1 MRSFSPT
8 LLFLLLSLIS
18 HFVVA
23 VPIATSVT
31 QHRLKL
37 RKLPV
42 ARDDEHPVVAF
53 ERHYDAATRRLHH
66 YQRLSPPEITYLKEL
81 TKEKHQTIERDTM
94 LRNRTWTPPLL
105 RKKRSNQSSKRAY
118 WREGDNEPSGI
129 SVPLPK
135 FHLLAINST
144 GTAAAAAT
152 RTVTASGSNAN
163 GFSQAAADTDIVLT
177 NSTSALVQGGS
188 PAIIDANDIGY
199 LCEIQIGTPPQSFL
213 MLMDTGSADTWVPS
227 TECLPQN
234 CGNHLSLGANTSSTF
249 QASNRTFQVTYGSG
263 AVSGIIGADTV
274 TVAGMTLENYSMGA
288 TLQESVQ
295 FGDDNIPF
303 DGLMGLAMN
312 QLSHQGV
319 PTLVDSLQS
328 AGLIQNAILGI
339 ALGRYADGEND
350 GELVFGQA
358 DASKFDPSTTQTLPV
373 TSDDGFWQV
382 TMSAVTIDGQDA
394 VINRQAILD
403 TGTTLMM
410 APNDDAMAFHEL
422 INGSA
427 SIGSGMFSIPCT
439 IEQVVT
445 MTFGNVAFQID
456 VRDLI
461 FQPITDDLRGNC
473 VSSLSAGTIKN
484 GDTWLLGD
492 SFLKNVYMTTNVDDK
507 TVQLSARTKAPGSSS
522 LE

>member
-1 MRSFSPT
+1 M
-8 LLFLLLSLIS
+8 
-18 HFVVA
+18 
-23 VPIATSVT
+23 
-31 QHRLKL
+31 
-37 RKLPV
+37 
-42 ARDDEHPVVAF
+42 
-53 ERHYDAATRRLHH
+53 
-66 YQRLSPPEITYLKEL
+66 
-81 TKEKHQTIERDTM
+81 
-94 LRNRTWTPPLL
+94 
-105 RKKRSNQSSKRAY
+105 
-118 WREGDNEPSGI
+118 
-129 SVPLPK
+129 
-135 FHLLAINST
+135 
-144 GTAAAAAT
+144 
-152 RTVTASGSNAN
+152 
-163 GFSQAAADTDIVLT
+163 T
-177 NSTSALVQGGS
+177 NSSSVLVQGGLH
-188 PAIIDANDIGY
+188 AIIDSNDIGY
-199 LCEIQIGTPPQSFL
+199 LCEMQIGTPSQSFL

-227 TECLPQN
+227 TECLPQS
-234 CGNHLSLGANTSSTF
+234 CGNHLSLGANVSSTF

-263 AVSGIIGADTV
+263 AVSGVVGTDTV
-274 TVAGMTLENYSMGA
+274 TVAGMTLENYAMGV

-295 FGDDNIPF
+295 FGDNSIPF

-328 AGLIQNAILGI
+328 AGLLQNAILGI
-339 ALGRYADGEND
+339 ALGRYTDVENG

-373 TSDDGFWQV
+373 TSNDGFWQV

-394 VINRQAILD
+394 VVNRQAILD

-410 APNDDAMAFHEL
+410 APNDDAVAFHEL

-461 FQPITDDLRGNC
+461 FQPITDDLQGNC

-492 SFLKNVYMTTNVDDK
+492 SFLKNVYMTTNVDDR
-507 TVQLSARTKAPGSSS
+507 TVQLSARTNALGSSS

>member
-8 LLFLLLSLIS
+8 FLFLLLSFVS
-18 HFVVA
+18 HVVVA
-23 VPIATSVT
+23 VPVATSVT
-31 QHRLKL
+31 PHRLKL
-37 RKLPV
+37 WKLPV

-53 ERHYDAATRRLHH
+53 ERHYDAAIRRLHH
-66 YQRLSPPEITYLKEL
+66 YKQLPPPKRAYFEER
-81 TKEKHQTIERDTM
+81 TKDRRQMNE
-94 LRNRTWTPPLL
+94 TPPLL
-105 RKKRSNQSSKRAY
+105 RETRSIQSSKRAY
-118 WREGDNEPSGI
+118 WREAGNEPSGI

-135 FHLLAINST
+135 AHQLAINST
-144 GTAAAAAT
+144 GTAAAAAGS
-152 RTVTASGSNAN
+152 TVTASGSNAN
-163 GFSQAAADTDIVLT
+163 GFSQAAADVGNALT
-177 NSTSALVQGGS
+177 NSSSVLVQGGLH
-188 PAIIDANDIGY
+188 AIIDSNDIGY
-199 LCEIQIGTPPQSFL
+199 LCEMQIGTPSQSFL

-227 TECLPQN
+227 TECLPQS
-234 CGNHLSLGANTSSTF
+234 CGNHLSLGVNVSSTF

-263 AVSGIIGADTV
+263 AVSGVVGTDTV
-274 TVAGMTLENYSMGA
+274 TVAGMTLENYAMGV

-295 FGDDNIPF
+295 FGDNSIPF

-339 ALGRYADGEND
+339 ALGRYTDGENG

-373 TSDDGFWQV
+373 TSNDGFWQV

-394 VINRQAILD
+394 VVNRQAILD

-461 FQPITDDLRGNC
+461 FQPITNDLHGNC

-492 SFLKNVYMTTNVDDK
+492 SFLKNVYMTTNVDDR
-507 TVQLSARTKAPGSSS
+507 TVQLSARTNALGFSS

>member
-1 MRSFSPT
+1 M
-8 LLFLLLSLIS
+8 
-18 HFVVA
+18 
-23 VPIATSVT
+23 
-31 QHRLKL
+31 
-37 RKLPV
+37 
-42 ARDDEHPVVAF
+42 
-53 ERHYDAATRRLHH
+53 
-66 YQRLSPPEITYLKEL
+66 
-81 TKEKHQTIERDTM
+81 
-94 LRNRTWTPPLL
+94 
-105 RKKRSNQSSKRAY
+105 
-118 WREGDNEPSGI
+118 
-129 SVPLPK
+129 
-135 FHLLAINST
+135 
-144 GTAAAAAT
+144 
-152 RTVTASGSNAN
+152 
-163 GFSQAAADTDIVLT
+163 
-177 NSTSALVQGGS
+177 
-188 PAIIDANDIGY
+188 
-199 LCEIQIGTPPQSFL
+199 
-213 MLMDTGSADTWVPS
+213 
-227 TECLPQN
+227 
-234 CGNHLSLGANTSSTF
+234 
-249 QASNRTFQVTYGSG
+249 TYGSG

-427 SIGSGMFSIPCT
+427 RSVFTPSII
-439 IEQVVT
+439 
-445 MTFGNVAFQID
+445 
-456 VRDLI
+456 
-461 FQPITDDLRGNC
+461 
-473 VSSLSAGTIKN
+473 
-484 GDTWLLGD
+484 
-492 SFLKNVYMTTNVDDK
+492 
-507 TVQLSARTKAPGSSS
+507 
-522 LE
+522 